1 MKWNMAVAVVTGFV
15 LAMALA
21 WRPHH
26 KRPAGCAVVSHCK
39 LKLS

>member
-21 WRPHH
+21 FGGRMLSGAP
-26 KRPAGCAVVSHCK
+26 VVAPPLHMSN
-39 LKLS
+39 